1 MKNKKYSKNTYPPTP
16 QPQPSPKTQSRKES
30 TSSHGTKQK
39 SKRSHRYFAQNI
51 FLVIGR
57 FCELKIK
64 ST

>member
-16 QPQPSPKTQSRKES
+16 QPSPKKQCWKES

-39 SKRSHRYFAQNI
+39 SKGSHRYFAQTI

-57 FCELKIK
+57 FCDLKIK